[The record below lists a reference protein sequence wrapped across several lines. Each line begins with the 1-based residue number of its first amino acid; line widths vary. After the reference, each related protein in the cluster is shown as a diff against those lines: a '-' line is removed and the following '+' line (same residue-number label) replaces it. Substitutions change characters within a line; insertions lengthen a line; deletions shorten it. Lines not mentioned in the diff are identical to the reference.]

1 MASATFEDHPTD
13 PDKMIMRKPHLDIE
27 GPLHVVCRCPACK
40 QAQQDEPVAWM
51 YICDGDEAHPVL
63 VHTQKDWTRAS
74 WWHEVPLYTTPQP
87 KQEQSEPV
95 GWIDSKGNMICTKIN
110 ESCKPLY
117 TTPSKREWVGLTK
130 EDIDYL
136 GIHTTDTHPEDF
148 IRYVEAKLK
157 EKNNG

>member
-1 MASATFEDHPTD
+1 MTKPRLDQG
-13 PDKMIMRKPHLDIE
+13 PDYERGFVDGMQYQMQTSVDKAVNAMS
-27 GPLHVVCRCPACK
+27 
-40 QAQQDEPVAWM
+40 QQGEPVAWM

-74 WWHEVPLYTTPQP
+74 WWHEVPLYTTPP
-87 KQEQSEPV
+87 
-95 GWIDSKGNMICTKIN
+95 
-110 ESCKPLY
+110 
-117 TTPSKREWVGLTK
+117 KREWVGLTK

-157 EKNNG
+157 EKNYD

>member
-1 MASATFEDHPTD
+1 MANATFEDHPTD

-40 QAQQDEPVAWM
+40 QAQQDKPVAWM
-51 YICDGDEAHPVL
+51 YICDGDETHPVL

-74 WWHEVPLYTTPQP
+74 WWHEVPLYATPQ
-87 KQEQSEPV
+87 QR
-95 GWIDSKGNMICTKIN
+95 T
-110 ESCKPLY
+110 
-117 TTPSKREWVGLTK
+117 WVGLTK

-157 EKNNG
+157 EKNA